1 MYLATTQMRTTTSD
15 AATYRARVRR
25 AAASSTTHAARCP
38 GCWAP
43 TKITPSDISTT
54 RTRAANTPGVTLSAH
69 RGFSRSLSPGNIVA
83 AGMTEKEFKKRE
95 PPFRYDLA
103 IVLESAFKAAKQLS
117 SKADGATCQIAKGH
131 WAVKLAWLDRIAK
144 ETEDNADGDDG
155 DDDHKHT
162 FIVEDTPTI
171 VTGVEGLIRVKG
183 IQVTI
188 DGGDACATVP
198 LPHAST
204 NVW

>member
-1 MYLATTQMRTTTSD
+1 MLGTYEDYTIRYIDNDNTSSKHTKEARADLLARIE
-15 AATYRARVRR
+15 A
-25 AAASSTTHAARCP
+25 
-38 GCWAP
+38 
-43 TKITPSDISTT
+43 
-54 RTRAANTPGVTLSAH
+54 
-69 RGFSRSLSPGNIVA
+69 FSRSLSPGNIVA

-117 SKADGATCQIAKGH
+117 SKADGVTCQIAKGH

-198 LPHAST
+198 LPLTQAQRKIVRASHDAIMRT
-204 NVW
+204 NLSRFSSYH

>member
-1 MYLATTQMRTTTSD
+1 MRSCHRPRERVQGRE
-15 AATYRARVRR
+15 AALLEGRR
-25 AAASSTTHAARCP
+25 RLLPDC
-38 GCWAP
+38 
-43 TKITPSDISTT
+43 D
-54 RTRAANTPGVTLSAH
+54 
-69 RGFSRSLSPGNIVA
+69 
-83 AGMTEKEFKKRE
+83 
-95 PPFRYDLA
+95 
-103 IVLESAFKAAKQLS
+103 
-117 SKADGATCQIAKGH
+117 KGH
-131 WAVKLAWLDRIAK
+131 WAVKLGWLDRIAK

-198 LPHAST
+198 LPLTQAQRKIVRASHDAIMRT
-204 NVW
+204 NLSRFSSYH